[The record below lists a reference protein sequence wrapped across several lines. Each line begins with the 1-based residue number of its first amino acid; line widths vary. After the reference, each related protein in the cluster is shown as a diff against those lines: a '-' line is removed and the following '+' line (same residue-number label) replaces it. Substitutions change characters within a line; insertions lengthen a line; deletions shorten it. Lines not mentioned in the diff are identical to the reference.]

1 MILTPLVAHILSKGS
16 GTKGFETRNLRKNSQ
31 RTVISDFIIVAL
43 TLCKH
48 RCFRATL
55 PDFLL
60 TGILKFHP

>member
-1 MILTPLVAHILSKGS
+1 MVLKQ
-16 GTKGFETRNLRKNSQ
+16 KEFDEKNSQ

-43 TLCKH
+43 ILCKQ

-60 TGILKFHP
+60 TGMLKFHP